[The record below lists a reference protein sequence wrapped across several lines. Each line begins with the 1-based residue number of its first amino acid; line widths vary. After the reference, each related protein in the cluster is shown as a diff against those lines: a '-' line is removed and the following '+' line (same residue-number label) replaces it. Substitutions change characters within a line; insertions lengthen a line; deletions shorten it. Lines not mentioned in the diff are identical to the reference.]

1 MFTSIEVRHYKS
13 LRRITVQLRP
23 FNILIGP
30 NASGK
35 SSLLDVF
42 EFLQDALDT
51 DVVTAVHKRANT
63 LRELVW
69 KHEDAEHGFEFAIE
83 AEIPQKLHFNGYNQV
98 RYEVGIG
105 LDEQTAEIAVV
116 GENLWLISEKQ
127 RKPSP
132 TLQRTLFPMEL
143 EDDRIVHP
151 SKTKTPSGYRLVVR
165 KVSQGGNDYFR
176 SENTGW
182 NITFRLSQKRL
193 ALSGLPEDA
202 DRFPIALWFREFLR
216 TGVETLRLNSLAMR
230 RPCPAEAPRIFQPD
244 GSNLPKMIFI
254 LKKEHPQRF
263 EWWIGHLQTMLE
275 DVADVLVHERP
286 EDRSLYLAVRYRNGV
301 LVPSWALSDGTLRL
315 LALTLLAYLP
325 PKERVFLI
333 EEPEN
338 GIHPKAVESVFQALS
353 SVYEGQVFLATHSPL
368 FMALARPSDL
378 LVFGK
383 TLSGA
388 TDIVRGDEHPA
399 LQEWRAGQPLDVLF
413 ASGVLG

>member
-1 MFTSIEVRHYKS
+1 MFTNIEVRHYKS
-13 LRRITVQLRP
+13 LRRVAVQLRP

-51 DVVTAVHKRANT
+51 DVVAATLKRANT

-69 KHEDAEHGFEFAIE
+69 KQEDAEHGFEFAVE
-83 AEIPQKLHFNGYNQV
+83 AEIPQHLRFNGYGQV
-98 RYEVGIG
+98 RYEISVG
-105 LDEQTAEIAVV
+105 LDEQTEEIVV
-116 GENLWLISEKQ
+116 LGESLWLLSGEQMKRHFSAQ
-127 RKPSP
+127 RS
-132 TLQRTLFPMEL
+132 LFPVEMK
-143 EDDRIVHP
+143 DSYIVHP
-151 SKTKTPSGYRLVVR
+151 RKAKTPAGYRLVVR
-165 KVSQGGNDYFR
+165 KVSHGGKDYFR
-176 SENTGW
+176 SERTKW
-182 NITFRLSQKRL
+182 NITFRLSRKRL

-202 DRFPIALWFREFLR
+202 DKFPVALWFREFLR
-216 TGVETLRLNSLAMR
+216 TGVETLRLSSLAMR
-230 RPCPAEAPRIFQPD
+230 RPAPADAPRIFQPD
-244 GSNLPKMIFI
+244 GSNLPKMIHL

-263 EWWIGHLQTMLE
+263 QWWVGHLQTVLE
-275 DVADVLVHERP
+275 DVEDILVHERP
-286 EDRSLYLAVRYRNGV
+286 EDRSLYLVVRYQNGV
-301 LVPSWALSDGTLRL
+301 LVPSWLLSDGTLRL

-338 GIHPKAVESVFQALS
+338 GIHPKAVESVYQALS

-368 FMALARPSDL
+368 FMAMARPADL

-383 TLSGA
+383 TYSGA
-388 TDIVRGDEHPA
+388 TDIVRGNDHPA
-399 LQEWRAGQPLDVLF
+399 LQKWREGQSIDVLF

>member
-1 MFTSIEVRHYKS
+1 MFTNIEVRHYKS
-13 LRRITVQLRP
+13 LRRVTVQLRP

-42 EFLQDALDT
+42 EFLQDALDA

-69 KHEDAEHGFEFAIE
+69 KHEGVEQGFEFAVE
-83 AEIPQKLHFNGYNQV
+83 AEIPPHLYFNGYDRV
-98 RYEVGIG
+98 RYEVGVG
-105 LDEQTAEIAVV
+105 LDEQTDEIVVV
-116 GENLWLISEKQ
+116 GENLWLLSGKQ
-127 RKPSP
+127 RKKPPSAH
-132 TLQRTLFPMEL
+132 RTLFPIEL
-143 EDDRIVHP
+143 EDRRIVHP
-151 SKTKTPSGYRLVVR
+151 SKTKTPPGYRLVVR
-165 KVSQGGNDYFR
+165 KVSRGGNDYFR
-176 SENTGW
+176 SERTKW

-202 DRFPIALWFREFLR
+202 DKFPVALWFREFLR
-216 TGVETLRLNSLAMR
+216 SGVETLRLNSRAMR
-230 RPCPAEAPRIFQPD
+230 RPAPAEAPRIFQPD
-244 GSNLPKMIFI
+244 GSNLPKMVYL
-254 LKKEHPQRF
+254 LKQKHPQRF
-263 EWWIGHLQTMLE
+263 QWWIGHLQTALE
-275 DVADVLVHERP
+275 DVENILIHERP
-286 EDRSLYLAVRYRNGV
+286 EDRSLYLLVRYRNEV
-301 LVPSWALSDGTLRL
+301 LVPSWLLSDGTLRL

-338 GIHPKAVESVFQALS
+338 GIHPKAVESVFQALN

-368 FMALARPSDL
+368 FMALARPDDL

-383 TLSGA
+383 TYSGA

-399 LQEWRAGQPLDVLF
+399 LQKWRTGQSLDVLF